1 MVCCQ
6 IFGNQTAITVAG
18 SQGHFELNVY
28 KPVLAHCML
37 QSIQLMADVTRSF
50 TEHCVVG
57 IRADEKRID
66 ELMRRSLMLVTALA
80 PKIGYDNAA
89 KVAKTAHARGTTL
102 KEEAVRLGFV
112 SEAEFDRLVKPDK
125 MTHPG

>member
-6 IFGNQTAITVAG
+6 VFGNQMAITTSG

-28 KPVLAHCML
+28 KPLLAFCMMN
-37 QSIQLMADVTRSF
+37 SIRLMADVTRSF
-50 TEHCVVG
+50 TENCVEG
-57 IRADEKRID
+57 IRADEKRIQ
-66 ELMRRSLMLVTALA
+66 ELMERSLMLVTALA

-89 KVAKTAHARGTTL
+89 KVAKSAHARGTTL

-112 SEAEFDRLVKPDK
+112 SGSEFDRLVKPRE

>member
-6 IFGNQTAITVAG
+6 VFGNQTTITVAG

-28 KPVLAHCML
+28 KPVMAHCML
-37 QSIQLMADVTRSF
+37 QSIRLLADAARSF
-50 TEHCVVG
+50 TDIASSAFAPTRAR
-57 IRADEKRID
+57 IR
-66 ELMRRSLMLVTALA
+66 ELMERSLMLVTALA

-89 KVAKTAHARGTTL
+89 KIAKTAHATAPRCS
-102 KEEAVRLGFV
+102 EEAVRLGFV
-112 SEAEFDRLVKPDK
+112 SAAEFDRLVRPDK